1 MYVYLY
7 LGQRFAMMEEKVL
20 LSSVIRNFKIES
32 LDKEE
37 DIKMMAEIVLRP
49 KDYLGTILRPRNIH

>member
-1 MYVYLY
+1 
-7 LGQRFAMMEEKVL
+7 MMEEKVL

>member
-1 MYVYLY
+1 
-7 LGQRFAMMEEKVL
+7 MMEEKVL

-49 KDYLGTILRPRNIH
+49 KDPLRTILSSRNMN